1 MIPVMFR
8 TVLISL
14 AALLASCASISPYT
28 IGEDELK
35 GYLLE
40 TLQEFDRQQL
50 KSGSPLGLKVNEADV
65 DIGPEG
71 REVIRLK
78 LGGTASVNA
87 LLASIPADFVL
98 DIEGTP
104 VFDNEEKAIYVRRF
118 ALNDANLQLPFIK
131 QDLKP
136 VTRQIMA
143 VVTQYL
149 EQVPVY
155 RLDPDS
161 VAGRLT
167 SLKAMQIQV
176 LQGKL
181 TLVPDSD

>member
-1 MIPVMFR
+1 MIPAIFR
-8 TVLISL
+8 TVLLSFL
-14 AALLASCASISPYT
+14 VLLASCASLSPYS
-28 IGEDELK
+28 IGEAELK

-40 TLQEFDRQQL
+40 SLQEFDRQQL
-50 KSGSPLGLKVNEADV
+50 KSGSPLGLKIDDAEV
-65 DIGPEG
+65 DIGPDG

-87 LLASIPADFVL
+87 LLASIPANFVL

-104 VFDNEEKAIYVRRF
+104 VFDNDEKAVYVRRF
-118 ALNDANLQLPFIK
+118 ALNDANLELPFIK

-155 RLDPDS
+155 RLDADS
-161 VAGRLT
+161 MVGQLT
-167 SLKAMQIQV
+167 SLKSMQIKV
-176 LQGKL
+176 LEGKL
-181 TLVPDSD
+181 ALVPESD

>member
-1 MIPVMFR
+1 MIPAMLR
-8 TVLISL
+8 PLLLSSVL
-14 AALLASCASISPYT
+14 LLTSCASLSPYS
-28 IGEDELK
+28 IGEEELT
-35 GYLLE
+35 GYLLK
-40 TLQEFDRQQL
+40 TLQDFDNQQL
-50 KSGSPLGLKVNEADV
+50 KSGSPLGLKIADADV
-65 DIGPEG
+65 DIGPNG

-87 LLASIPADFVL
+87 LLASIPAEFLL

-104 VFDNEEKAIYVRRF
+104 VFDNDEKAVYVRRF
-118 ALNDANLQLPFIK
+118 ALNDANLELPFIK

-155 RLDPDS
+155 RLEADS
-161 VAGRLT
+161 VASRIT
-167 SLKAMQIQV
+167 SLSAMQIKV
-176 LQGKL
+176 TEGRLN
-181 TLVPDSD
+181 LVPESE

>member
-1 MIPVMFR
+1 MIPSLFR
-8 TVLISL
+8 TVPLL
-14 AALLASCASISPYT
+14 LLLLLASCATISPYS
-28 IGEDELK
+28 IGESELK
-35 GYLLE
+35 GYLLD

-50 KSGSPLGLKVNEADV
+50 KSGSPLGLSIDDADV
-65 DIGPEG
+65 DIGPDG

-87 LLASIPADFVL
+87 LLRSIPAKFVL

-104 VFDNEEKAIYVRRF
+104 VFDNDEKAIYVRRF
-118 ALNDANLQLPFIK
+118 ALNDANLELPFIK

-155 RLDPDS
+155 RLSADS
-161 VAGRLT
+161 IAGRLT

-176 LQGKL
+176 SQGKL
-181 TLVPDSD
+181 NLVPEQK

>member
-1 MIPVMFR
+1 MFR
-8 TVLISL
+8 TFMLSTL
-14 AALLASCASISPYT
+14 LLLASCASLSPYS
-28 IGEDELK
+28 IGEAELK

-50 KSGSPLGLKVNEADV
+50 KSGSPLGLRIDDADV
-65 DIGPEG
+65 DIGPDG

-87 LLASIPADFVL
+87 LLASIPADFSL

-104 VFDNEEKAIYVRRF
+104 VFDNEEKAVYVRRF

-155 RLDPDS
+155 RLEADS
-161 VAGRLT
+161 MASRIS
-167 SLKAMQIQV
+167 SLKAMQIKV
-176 LQGKL
+176 LEGKL
-181 TLVPDSD
+181 TLVPESD